1 MTDKRTD
8 WTKDEIR
15 AKLESND
22 KWLCHGLVAIF
33 NKQTAEEQRDGQTQE
48 DNGIGFNG
56 VDAEILTSFAMQFI
70 ERSFL
75 TPKQLTITRKK
86 MLKYAG
92 QLTKIA
98 NGDV

>member
-1 MTDKRTD
+1 MTKRTD
-8 WTKDEIR
+8 WKKEEIR
-15 AKLESND
+15 AMLETNTTA
-22 KWLCHGLVAIF
+22 LCRGLVAIF
-33 NKQTAEEQRDGQTQE
+33 DKQTEDEKVDGRTSH

-56 VDAEILTSFAMQFI
+56 VDAEILTSYAMQYR
-70 ERSFL
+70 ERGFL

>member
-1 MTDKRTD
+1 MTDKI
-8 WTKDEIR
+8 WTKIEIK
-15 AKLESND
+15 AKLEADNV
-22 KWLCHGLVAIF
+22 WLCRGLVAIF
-33 NKQTAEEQRDGQTQE
+33 KKQTADEQRDGQTHE

-56 VDAEILTSFAMQFI
+56 VDAEILTSFAMQYV
-70 ERSFL
+70 ERGFL
-75 TPKQLTITRKK
+75 TPKQITITRKK